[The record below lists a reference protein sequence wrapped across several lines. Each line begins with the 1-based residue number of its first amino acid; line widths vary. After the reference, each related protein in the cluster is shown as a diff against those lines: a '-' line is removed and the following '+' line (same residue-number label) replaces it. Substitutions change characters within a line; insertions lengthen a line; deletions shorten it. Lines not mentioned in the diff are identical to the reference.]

1 MREFHYRWEYDLGA
15 SPEELWPL
23 VADTNRFNRDAG
35 VPVVEALGRAGSARR
50 LRLFKFGVAVEWE
63 EQPFEWIRPY
73 RFGVVRRYTKGPVR
87 EMRVE
92 AELKERPDGGTHLVY
107 EVRAVPRNVV
117 GRAAIPV
124 QIGLLSKR
132 SFGEIFRRYD
142 RELKNGQ
149 PQLFASAPA
158 KFAQGGEARLKA
170 LSERLVTQGAKAE
183 IVNRLAETIERAD
196 DITLSR

>member
-1 MREFHYRWEYDLGA
+1 MLTAGCHSFLTAHYLLPAAHCFMREFHYRWEYDLEA

-35 VPVVEALGRAGSARR
+35 VPAVEALGRAGQTRR

-73 RFGVVRRYTKGPVR
+73 RFGVVRRYTKGPVA

-92 AELKERPDGGTHLVY
+92 ARLDELGEGGTKLIY
-107 EVRAVPRNVV
+107 EVWAQPRNLL
-117 GRAAIPV
+117 GSIAIPI

-132 SFGEIFRRYD
+132 SFGKIFCRYD
-142 RELKNGQ
+142 QEIKSGESTLYQ
-149 PQLFASAPA
+149 PSP
-158 KFAQGGEARLKA
+158 
-170 LSERLVTQGAKAE
+170 
-183 IVNRLAETIERAD
+183 
-196 DITLSR
+196 